1 LWLFLGS
8 HVGLGL
14 GQPSLFLLLLL
25 FFFVLFISSASSM
38 HMESIT
44 LPRLIV
50 LVREAHLVILEKVK
64 EVVEKTRAAI
74 KEVVENT
81 RAAIRQGSVE
91 SSA

>member
-1 LWLFLGS
+1 M
-8 HVGLGL
+8 LGL
-14 GQPSLFLLLLL
+14 GWGSRVFFLLLLL
-25 FFFVLFISSASSM
+25 FFFVLFISSAWSM

>member
-14 GQPSLFLLLLL
+14 GQPSLFLLL

-74 KEVVENT
+74 KEVVEKT
-81 RAAIRQGSVE
+81 RAAIGQGSVE